1 MVCQVIG
8 KIYCGLV
15 ELRNDLFAQA
25 IIQIIFDNPDE
36 KLNIKKLIIK
46 IMKDKVR
53 DLEIAISGDV
63 TPEQTEKIRIIKEHY
78 DVLAICKEDLE
89 TMIWKLSQ
97 EYQEQV
103 KMIQI
108 VPRFSVL

>member
-25 IIQIIFDNPDE
+25 IIQIIFDNSDK
-36 KLNIKKLIIK
+36 KLNIKKLITK

-53 DLEIAISGDV
+53 DLGIAISGVV
-63 TPEQTEKIRIIKEHY
+63 TPEQAEKIRIIKEH
-78 DVLAICKEDLE
+78 DDALSVCKEDLE
-89 TMIWKLSQ
+89 TQSRI
-97 EYQEQV
+97 
-103 KMIQI
+103 
-108 VPRFSVL
+108 PRTGQNDSNRS